1 MLPSPR
7 GLPLHPRASRQ
18 RLSDSLLQTRR
29 AVLGVC
35 RGVTLS
41 PSESQATGGHVGEG
55 HHGGRGRRPQDG
67 GATRRRV
74 TWFHCPQLIIAA
86 LPVGNLIRGGTWGE
100 SGAPPTLCRLLFIV
114 FFHAG
119 LTARPQRTTSRP
131 SSHSPA
137 RARASNCDSHWASTY
152 TGASRKV
159 ARRSLRPCA
168 ARDAPFHTRESKRS
182 RYAIKSV
189 SL

>member
-137 RARASNCDSHWASTY
+137 RVCHTVTP
-152 TGASRKV
+152 TGLQRILGRLERLCVAPWDL
-159 ARRSLRPCA
+159 ARRE
-168 ARDAPFHTRESKRS
+168 TRHSTRGS
-182 RYAIKSV
+182 PNV
-189 SL
+189 VVTQ